1 MVWLPTSPTLIIAPL
16 TGLPFLGFSESICFR
31 MAIRNES
38 PSAFPTRHPT
48 ARPRRS
54 PRACVGALQSPSPF
68 IERSLLCVYFLIFL
82 GASLFCGH
90 RFLLPQCYAQPFNS
104 PVIRQEPA
112 ISEEVEPLKDAYQQS
127 EWRDIATGLQIK
139 VVELSTGFLSGEITL
154 LKTSLSHFR
163 PQVVRAASFQRNGA
177 DVEWYSK
184 RTGASACLNAHFFD
198 QTGSPLGLVVSRGI
212 EHKRMQLGGTL
223 LTGFFLAYH
232 KRLEIRERDKNHKGG
247 LEAIQSG
254 PRLVINGA
262 VANDLDDI
270 NESRRSGI
278 CTTSPTEY
286 ILFVASSPFRGAT
299 LKELGDILSSPQIQ
313 CENALNFDGGGS
325 TQLFVRQDLPGA
337 QVGFRGIHVLGRD
350 EVPTVL
356 CLFPAS

>member
-1 MVWLPTSPTLIIAPL
+1 MVWLPMFPVLFTVLLFLVFLEVVFLGIVLPNSIIRSTSSLCFVCRSRTVPDPSPLNPL
-16 TGLPFLGFSESICFR
+16 T
-31 MAIRNES
+31 
-38 PSAFPTRHPT
+38 
-48 ARPRRS
+48 RR
-54 PRACVGALQSPSPF
+54 RW
-68 IERSLLCVYFLIFL
+68 LLRL
-82 GASLFCGH
+82 
-90 RFLLPQCYAQPFNS
+90 FLLPCLGANLLCGQCFLMEDCHAQSFDA
-104 PVIRQEPA
+104 PVIRHERPT
-112 ISEEVEPLKDAYQQS
+112 SEGVESLKEVYKQS

-184 RTGASACLNAHFFD
+184 RTGASACINAHFFD
-198 QTGSPLGLVVSRGI
+198 QKGSPLGLVVSRGI
-212 EHKRMQLGGTL
+212 EHQRMQLGGTL
-223 LTGFFLAYH
+223 LTGLFLAYH
-232 KRLEIRERDKNHKGG
+232 KRVEIIQRDKNHKAG

-254 PRLVINGA
+254 PRLIINRTA
-262 VANDLDDI
+262 ANDLDDI

-299 LKELGDILSSPQIQ
+299 LKELGDILSSPEIQ
-313 CENALNFDGGGS
+313 CEDALNFDGGGS
-325 TQLFVRQDLPGA
+325 TQLFVRQDLTGA

>member
-54 PRACVGALQSPSPF
+54 PTACVGALQSPSPF

-198 QTGSPLGLVVSRGI
+198 QTGNPLGLVVSRGI

-232 KRLEIRERDKNHKGG
+232 KRVEIRERDKNHKGG
-247 LEAIQSG
+247 LEGIQSG

-270 NESRRSGI
+270 DESRRSGI

-313 CENALNFDGGGS
+313 CEDALNFDGGGS